1 MEKISWIKDVILLIP
16 IFALVWKAATL
27 SGRIKQNEEDI
38 KNLKVVAQ
46 SQYNTILQKLD
57 EMKDTMSALR
67 LDIEILKNG
76 GKANAK

>member
-1 MEKISWIKDVILLIP
+1 MENITWIKDVVFLIP

-27 SGRIKQNEEDI
+27 SSRIKQNEDDI

-76 GKANAK
+76 GKGNAK

>member
-1 MEKISWIKDVILLIP
+1 MENISWIKDVILLIP